1 MERRL
6 KQWWNE
12 YDLCVF
18 CAELIVRH
26 QWGERDSGW
35 GVDLDKHRRWGVGRI
50 FLIHG
55 REFTVESESWPW
67 TERRHLERGARP
79 KPRK

>member
-1 MERRL
+1 MERSL

-18 CAELIVRH
+18 CAEAELIVRH

-35 GVDLDKHRRWGVGRI
+35 GVDLDKHRR
-50 FLIHG
+50 
-55 REFTVESESWPW
+55 
-67 TERRHLERGARP
+67 
-79 KPRK
+79 